1 MLGAPVEWRGFVCQT
16 LEAKLEKVRLIT
28 ELLPLLKDPHL
39 EFVLL
44 RSCLSLPKVMFLLR
58 ALDTTDHQYS
68 LKSFDSITRG
78 ALSRILGSPVTD
90 DQWTQAKLPVAMGGL
105 GLRAAEDH
113 GSVAYATSLLSS
125 HTMVQALFKRGDDD
139 TQPSLPQSV
148 LEDISAKQ
156 GEDIETASLVGVT
169 QKAASLKVDLLN
181 QSLL

>member
-1 MLGAPVEWRGFVCQT
+1 MLGAPVGWRGFVCQT

-44 RSCLSLPKVMFLLR
+44 RSCLSLR

-125 HTMVQALFKRGDDD
+125 HTMVQALLKRGDDD

-181 QSLL
+181 QSLI